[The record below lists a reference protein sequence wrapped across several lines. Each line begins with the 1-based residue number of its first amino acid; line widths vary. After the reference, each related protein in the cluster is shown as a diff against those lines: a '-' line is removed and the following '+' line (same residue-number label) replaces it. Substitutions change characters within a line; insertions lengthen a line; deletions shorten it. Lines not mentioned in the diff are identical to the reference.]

1 MSTFILI
8 HGAFTGGWIWRR
20 VARALVKL
28 GHDVFRPTLTGC
40 GERSHLLRPETALA
54 THVEDVA
61 QLIFHEDLDR
71 AVLVG
76 HGYGGV
82 IASAV
87 AHRHGGKVAGLVYL
101 DAVLPKRGASFL
113 ETAGQASARFGHG
126 QDGPDWLMA
135 APAAESFAIEC
146 RELRR
151 WLSVRLQPFPRA
163 CLATPYPYG
172 PRDRELP
179 GVYLRTAGPA
189 PGLAAPVLKAQAAAA
204 RLLKMRV
211 AELPTGPLP
220 MVTNPGRLAK
230 VLDAAVR
237 DMGIRE
243 DMGTGVGSGFRRPGS
258 GRGVRSGARRLLEG
272 PEN

>member
-20 VARALVKL
+20 TARALLKL
-28 GHDVFRPTLTGC
+28 GHEVFRPTLTGC
-40 GERSHLLRPETALA
+40 GDRSHLLRPETALA

-76 HGYGGV
+76 HGYGGM
-82 IASAV
+82 IAAAV
-87 AHRHGGKVAGLVYL
+87 AHRHGGKVAGVVYL
-101 DAVLPKRGASFL
+101 DGVVPRRGASFL
-113 ETAGQASARFGHG
+113 ESAGRAAARLGFR
-126 QDGPDWLMA
+126 QDGPDWLI
-135 APAAESFAIEC
+135 APPPVESFGVEC

-163 CLATPYPYG
+163 CLAATYPYG
-172 PRDRELP
+172 YRDRELP
-179 GVYLRTAGPA
+179 GVYLLTAGPT
-189 PGLAAPVLKAQAAAA
+189 PGLADPVLKAQAATAK
-204 RLLKMRV
+204 LLKMRV

-237 DMGIRE
+237 DMGIE
-243 DMGTGVGSGFRRPGS
+243 GDA
-258 GRGVRSGARRLLEG
+258 GARRSSAGRGAPSGGRCLRDG
-272 PEN
+272 SKV